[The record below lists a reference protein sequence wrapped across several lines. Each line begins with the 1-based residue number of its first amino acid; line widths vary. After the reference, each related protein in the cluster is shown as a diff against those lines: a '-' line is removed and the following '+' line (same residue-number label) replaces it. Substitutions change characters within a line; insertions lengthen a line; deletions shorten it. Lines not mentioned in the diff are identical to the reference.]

1 MTAAPPRVVL
11 HGDNPQVAA
20 PDGNRLTRRHSCGS
34 GRPDRWGNSTLVKY
48 TPSWSPYTFPMKT
61 LTNVILNNKYLFE
74 KRVGSGSYGVVYSAR
89 HLFTGKMYAI
99 KVILKNQSV
108 HGNKKLLEQMEA
120 QILDMALANGGALA
134 ANLLSLH
141 MIEQNGTNCKILKEI
156 SLQLKVHKHP
166 NILSLYKVYDLKPA
180 IFVVMDYYPDGDL
193 FNTIVEQQRYKN
205 DPFLIKSVFLQL
217 VDAITY
223 CHSKNVYHCDI
234 KPENILVADNGTR
247 MILADFGLAL
257 QDHEIESNIC
267 CGSSYYMSPERI
279 QNFCQGFDS
288 KDAHSIHVERL
299 LQPSS
304 EGLRENVRFPTSAGD
319 VWSLA
324 IILINLVT
332 IRNPWL
338 RASLQDTTFKA
349 FVKDP
354 TVLQRILP
362 ISTELFHILCKYLR
376 LNPWERGDLFEFR
389 QDVLTC
395 SRFADSGPLSV
406 DSRIDPADQWRY
418 SCQVPVDHV
427 QLDKVRSRERAV
439 PEEHE
444 TDHIIDLPLPTR
456 RGLCGNCADCGYGAR
471 TPRRRAVFDGLLHS
485 SASDEPYSSTEND
498 NIRVMI
504 YGVDSDA
511 SSVSSLSMASQIA
524 VNGCSYANLQY

>member
-1 MTAAPPRVVL
+1 
-11 HGDNPQVAA
+11 
-20 PDGNRLTRRHSCGS
+20 
-34 GRPDRWGNSTLVKY
+34 
-48 TPSWSPYTFPMKT
+48 MKT
-61 LTNVILNNKYLFE
+61 LTKVILNNKYQLE
-74 KRVGSGSYGVVYSAR
+74 KRIGSGSYGVVYSAR

-99 KVILKNQSV
+99 KIILKNQSV
-108 HGNKKLLEQMEA
+108 HGNKKLLELMEA
-120 QILDMALANGGALA
+120 QILDMALANGGNLA
-134 ANLLSLH
+134 ANLLSLE
-141 MIEQNGTNCKILKEI
+141 MIEQNGTHCKILKEI

-193 FNTIVEQQRYKN
+193 FNTIVEKQRYKN
-205 DPFLIKSVFLQL
+205 DPFLIKRVFLQL

-223 CHSKNVYHCDI
+223 CHSKNVYHCDL
-234 KPENILVADNGTR
+234 KPENILVADNGTKL
-247 MILADFGLAL
+247 ILADFGLAL
-257 QDHEIESNIC
+257 QDHHIESNIC

-288 KDAHSIHVERL
+288 KDAHSIHLERL

-304 EGLRENVRFPTSAGD
+304 EGLHENVQFPTSAGD

-338 RASLQDTTFKA
+338 KASLQDTTFKA

-354 TVLQRILP
+354 TVLMRILP
-362 ISTELFHILCKYLR
+362 ISGELFHILCKYLR

-395 SRFADSGPLSV
+395 SRFADSGPLSI
-406 DSRIDPADQWRY
+406 DSRIDPADQWQY

-427 QLDKVRSRERAV
+427 QLDKIKSRERAV

-444 TDHIIDLPLPTR
+444 TDHIIDLPLPR
-456 RGLCGNCADCGYGAR
+456 NHGQCGNCADCGYGLR
-471 TPRRRAVFDGLLHS
+471 STPQPGVFNRLFHRKV
-485 SASDEPYSSTEND
+485 SDEPRSGAEND

-504 YGVDSDA
+504 HGVDSDA

-524 VNGCSYANLQY
+524 VNGCSYINLEY